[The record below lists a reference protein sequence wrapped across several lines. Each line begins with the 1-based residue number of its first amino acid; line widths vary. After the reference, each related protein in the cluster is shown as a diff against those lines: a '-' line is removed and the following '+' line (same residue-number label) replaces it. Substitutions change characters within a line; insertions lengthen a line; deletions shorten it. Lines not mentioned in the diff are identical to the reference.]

1 MTDLRRTIRINES
14 VIVTKLFIIFGVT
27 FRGTIDSGTIACQ
40 VYSLNRKIIYAAWA
54 RNFSALK
61 PFFDV

>member
-1 MTDLRRTIRINES
+1 MISGSTILMSGMNSYVDGSLKMYENGN
-14 VIVTKLFIIFGVT
+14 L
-27 FRGTIDSGTIACQ
+27 GTIACQ

-61 PFFDV
+61 PFFDA

>member
-1 MTDLRRTIRINES
+1 MYENGNPYNT
-14 VIVTKLFIIFGVT
+14 
-27 FRGTIDSGTIACQ
+27 GTIACQ

-61 PFFDV
+61 PFFDA